1 MFAYLSAAF
10 FSVLSN
16 CVCVVFVE
24 KGFIVLKEKQLILD
38 VFLVNNVINVIF
50 FTILFYIQKIR
61 KKINFKITD
70 IFKEKKEII
79 QFLLFVFPVIA
90 AVFKTYMLG
99 FIPVTTITIS
109 SLIVPYMVWLLAVF
123 LLKEPFRKAY
133 IMCSLLG
140 VCGFI
145 FVNIQK
151 LSNGGI
157 SFGFIDYL
165 LLYIILESVGQI
177 VLRFYCRKRKHG
189 MQAVFAEILI
199 YFVYGGMFLLA
210 RGTFS
215 LSLFLN
221 PYVWLISFF
230 CFLRHVL
237 LINGVRKASSVVAL
251 EFCAFAKPIF
261 ASVVMFILVGEIPTV
276 IKTIGFFIIAVSII
290 RFHSLER
297 KYKKMKAHL

>member
-16 CVCVVFVE
+16 CVCVFFV
-24 KGFIVLKEKQLILD
+24 KNGFIILKEKQLILD

-50 FTILFYIQKIR
+50 FTILFYTQKIQ

-79 QFLLFVFPVIA
+79 QFFLFIFPVIA
-90 AVFKTYMLG
+90 AVFKTYMLD

-109 SLIVPYMVWLLAVF
+109 SLIVPYVVWLLAVF
-123 LLKEPFRKAY
+123 LLKEPFRKTY
-133 IMCSLLG
+133 IVCSFLG
-140 VCGFI
+140 VCGFM
-145 FVNIQK
+145 FVNVQK

-157 SFGFIDYL
+157 SFGFVDYL
-165 LLYIILESVGQI
+165 LLYILLESIGQI

-199 YFVYGGMFLLA
+199 YFIYGGIFLIA

-215 LSLFLN
+215 LSLFFN

-261 ASVVMFILVGEIPTV
+261 ASIIMFVLVGEIPTV
-276 IKTIGFFIIAVSII
+276 IKTIGFFIIAISIV
-290 RFHSLER
+290 RFHGLER
-297 KYKKMKAHL
+297 RYKKIKTYI